1 MKFASRLVSF
11 DACPADPF
19 RPITT
24 PIYQTATFEQEH
36 ADQFGRY
43 DYSRSGNPTR
53 TVLEEQLAHL
63 ENADRAFAFAS
74 GLAAISSV
82 TRLFSAGD
90 EILSCDDLYGG
101 TYRLFSKIL
110 NRTGVKVRYADAC
123 DVAQFSAAIT
133 PETRLLYIET
143 PTNPLLR
150 ICDIR
155 ALADLAHN
163 HGAMLCV
170 DNSAMSP
177 YLQNPLDLGADI
189 VVHSATKYLC
199 GHSDVTAGVVA
210 VRSPELAEQ
219 IYFLQNG
226 EGAALGPF
234 DSYLLLRSIKT
245 LKLRLDCQQA
255 SARKIAEHLNR
266 NPAVRRVYYPGL
278 PGHAGHDLHAQQARG
293 AGAVISFATGSFEL
307 SRRIAEATR
316 IFRVSVSFGSVNS
329 SISLPGCMS
338 HASIPAEARKSRA
351 FDGDLVR
358 LSIGIEDVDDLID
371 DLERAFCA
379 EAGKSLTTEG
389 TEVHRGKALIADLER
404 RTEITQGVG
413 E

>member
-1 MKFASRLVSF
+1 MLFNHGEKVMKFASQLVSF
-11 DACPADPF
+11 NACPSDPF
-19 RPITT
+19 KPIAT
-24 PIYQTATFEQEH
+24 PIYQTATFEQEQ

-53 TVLEEQLAHL
+53 TVLEEQLAQL

-82 TRLFSAGD
+82 TRLLSAGD
-90 EILSCDDLYGG
+90 EILACDDLYGG

-123 DVAQFSAAIT
+123 DLPRFAAAIT
-133 PETRLLYIET
+133 PETRLLYVET

-155 ALADLAHN
+155 ALADLAHH
-163 HGAMLCV
+163 HGALLCV

-189 VVHSATKYLC
+189 VVHSATKFLC

-210 VRSPELAEQ
+210 VRGPELAEQ

-245 LKLRLDCQQA
+245 LKLRLDCQES
-255 SARKIAEHLNR
+255 SARKIAGHLN
-266 NPAVRRVYYPGL
+266 NHPAVQRVYYPGL
-278 PGHAGHDLHAQQARG
+278 PDHTGCDLHARQSRG
-293 AGAVISFATGSFEL
+293 AGAVISFSTGSFEL
-307 SRRIAEATR
+307 SKRIAEATR

-338 HASIPAEARKSRA
+338 HASIPAEVRKSRA
-351 FDGDLVR
+351 FDADLVR
-358 LSIGIEDVDDLID
+358 LSIGIEDAGDLIE
-371 DLERAFCA
+371 DLTQAFDG
-379 EAGKSLTTEG
+379 AGEEDAVLAPAQSQLRE
-389 TEVHRGKALIADLER
+389 
-404 RTEITQGVG
+404 
-413 E
+413 

>member
-1 MKFASRLVSF
+1 MKFASQLVSF
-11 DACPADPF
+11 NACPADPF
-19 RPITT
+19 RPIST

-53 TVLEEQLAHL
+53 TVLEEQLAQL

-82 TRLFSAGD
+82 ARLFSAGD
-90 EILSCDDLYGG
+90 EILACDDLYGG

-123 DVAQFSAAIT
+123 DLPEFAAAIT
-133 PETRLLYIET
+133 PKTRLLYTET

-155 ALADLAHN
+155 ALADLAHD
-163 HGAMLCV
+163 HGALLCV

-210 VRSPELAEQ
+210 VRSCELAEQ

-226 EGAALGPF
+226 EGSALGPF
-234 DSYLLLRSIKT
+234 DSYLLLRSLKT

-255 SARKIAEHLNR
+255 SAGKIAEYLSTHS
-266 NPAVRRVYYPGL
+266 AVKRVYYPGL
-278 PGHAGHDLHAQQARG
+278 PGHAGYDLHAQQARG

-307 SRRIAEATR
+307 SKRIVEATR
-316 IFRVSVSFGSVNS
+316 IFRISVSFGSVNS

-338 HASIPAEARKSRA
+338 HASIPAEVRGSRA
-351 FDGDLVR
+351 FDADLVR
-358 LSIGIEDVDDLID
+358 LSIGIEDEEDLIS
-371 DLERAFCA
+371 DLDQAF
-379 EAGKSLTTEG
+379 EQAGVKEG
-389 TEVHRGKALIADLER
+389 ALATGASSE
-404 RTEITQGVG
+404 E
-413 E
+413 

>member
-1 MKFASRLVSF
+1 MKFASQLVAF
-11 DACPADPF
+11 EACPSDPF
-19 RPITT
+19 KPVAT

-53 TVLEEQLAHL
+53 TVLEEQLAQL
-63 ENADRAFAFAS
+63 ENGGQAFAFAS

-82 TRLFSAGD
+82 ARLLSAGD
-90 EILSCDDLYGG
+90 DILACDDLYGG

-123 DVAQFSAAIT
+123 DLPAFAAAIT
-133 PETRLLYIET
+133 PQTRLLYTET

-155 ALADLAHN
+155 ALADLAHE
-163 HGAMLCV
+163 HGALLCV

-189 VVHSATKYLC
+189 VLHSATKYLC

-226 EGAALGPF
+226 EGSALGPF

-245 LKLRLDCQQA
+245 LKLRLDYQQS
-255 SARKIAEHLNR
+255 SARRIAEHLK
-266 NPAVRRVYYPGL
+266 AHSAIQRVYYPGL
-278 PGHAGHDLHAQQARG
+278 LDHPGHDLHSQQARG
-293 AGAVISFATGSFEL
+293 SGAVISFTTGSFEL
-307 SRRIAEATR
+307 SRRIAEATGL
-316 IFRVSVSFGSVNS
+316 FRVSVSFGSVNS
-329 SISLPGCMS
+329 SVSLPGCMS
-338 HASIPAEARKSRA
+338 HASIPAELRRGRA
-351 FDGDLVR
+351 FEADLVR
-358 LSIGIEDVDDLID
+358 LSIGIEDPQDLIE
-371 DLERAFCA
+371 DLTQAFERAEA
-379 EAGKSLTTEG
+379 EAAVPGPIAARN
-389 TEVHRGKALIADLER
+389 RG
-404 RTEITQGVG
+404 
-413 E
+413 

>member
-1 MKFASRLVSF
+1 MKFASQLVNF
-11 DACPADPF
+11 NACPSDPF
-19 RPITT
+19 RPVAT
-24 PIYQTATFEQEH
+24 PIYQTATFEQEQ

-53 TVLEEQLAHL
+53 AVLEEQLAQL

-82 TRLFSAGD
+82 TRLLSAGD
-90 EILSCDDLYGG
+90 EILACDDLYGG

-110 NRTGVKVRYADAC
+110 NRTGIRVRYADAC
-123 DVAQFSAAIT
+123 DLPRFAAAIT

-150 ICDIR
+150 ICDVR
-155 ALADLAHN
+155 ALAILAHD
-163 HGAMLCV
+163 HGALLCV

-210 VRSPELAEQ
+210 VHDPELAEQ

-226 EGAALGPF
+226 EGSALGPF
-234 DSYLLLRSIKT
+234 DSYLLLRSLKT
-245 LKLRLDCQQA
+245 LKLRLDCQQS
-255 SARKIAEHLNR
+255 SARKIAEHLNTH
-266 NPAVRRVYYPGL
+266 PAVQRIYYPGL
-278 PGHAGHDLHAQQARG
+278 PEHVGHGLHAQQARG
-293 AGAVISFATGSFEL
+293 PGAVISFATGSFEL
-307 SRRIAEATR
+307 SKRIAEGAR
-316 IFRVSVSFGSVNS
+316 IFRISVSFGSVNS

-338 HASIPAEARKSRA
+338 HASIPAEVRSSRA
-351 FDGDLVR
+351 FDADLVR
-358 LSIGIEDVDDLID
+358 LSIGIEDTDDLID
-371 DLERAFCA
+371 DLTQALERA
-379 EAGKSLTTEG
+379 
-389 TEVHRGKALIADLER
+389 
-404 RTEITQGVG
+404 GVSESDIG
-413 E
+413 RWSTASVPR

>member
-1 MKFASRLVSF
+1 MKFASQLVNF
-11 DACPADPF
+11 NACPSDPF
-19 RPITT
+19 RPVAT

-53 TVLEEQLAHL
+53 TVLEEQLSQL
-63 ENADRAFAFAS
+63 ENAHRAFAFAS

-82 TRLFSAGD
+82 TRLLSPGD
-90 EILSCDDLYGG
+90 EILACDDLYGG

-110 NRTGVKVRYADAC
+110 PRTGVNVRYADAC
-123 DVAQFSAAIT
+123 DLPRFAAAIT
-133 PETRLLYIET
+133 GKTRLLYAET

-155 ALADLAHN
+155 ALADLAHD
-163 HGAMLCV
+163 HGALLCV

-189 VVHSATKYLC
+189 VVHSATKYLG

-226 EGAALGPF
+226 EGSALGPF

-255 SARKIAEHLNR
+255 SARKIAEYLNTH
-266 NPAVRRVYYPGL
+266 PAVQRIYYPGL
-278 PGHAGHDLHAQQARG
+278 PQHAGYDLHTRQARG
-293 AGAVISFATGSFEL
+293 AGAVISFATGSLEL
-307 SRRIAEATR
+307 SKRIAEGTA
-316 IFRVSVSFGSVNS
+316 IFRISVSFGSVNS

-338 HASIPAEARKSRA
+338 HASIPSQLRRNRA
-351 FDGDLVR
+351 FDADLVR
-358 LSIGIEDVDDLID
+358 LSIGIEDTDDLID
-371 DLERAFCA
+371 DLAQAFQRAGVE
-379 EAGKSLTTEG
+379 EAVLAPEEAQS
-389 TEVHRGKALIADLER
+389 RG
-404 RTEITQGVG
+404 
-413 E
+413 

>member
-1 MKFASRLVSF
+1 MKFASQLVSF
-11 DACPADPF
+11 DACPGDPF
-19 RPITT
+19 RPVAT
-24 PIYQTATFEQEH
+24 PIYQTATFEQEC

-53 TVLEEQLAHL
+53 TVLEEQLAQL
-63 ENADRAFAFAS
+63 ENADRAFAYAS

-82 TRLFSAGD
+82 AHLLSAGD
-90 EILSCDDLYGG
+90 EILACDDLYGG

-110 NRTGVKVRYADAC
+110 NRSGVKVRYADAC
-123 DVAQFSAAIT
+123 DLPRFAAAIT
-133 PETRLLYIET
+133 PETRLLYTET

-155 ALADLAHN
+155 ALANLAHG
-163 HGAMLCV
+163 HGALLCV

-177 YLQNPLDLGADI
+177 YLQNPLDFGADI

-210 VRSPELAEQ
+210 LRNPALGEQ

-226 EGAALGPF
+226 EGSALAPF
-234 DSYLLLRSIKT
+234 DSYLLLRSLKT
-245 LKLRLDCQQA
+245 LKLRLDCQQS
-255 SARKIAEHLNR
+255 SACKIAEYLSTH
-266 NPAVRRVYYPGL
+266 PAVQRIYHPGL
-278 PGHAGHDLHAQQARG
+278 PGHPGYDLHTQQARG

-307 SRRIAEATR
+307 SKRIAEAVR

-338 HASIPAEARKSRA
+338 HASIPAELRRSRA
-351 FDGDLVR
+351 FDPDLVR
-358 LSIGIEDVDDLID
+358 LSIGIEDTNDLID
-371 DLERAFCA
+371 DLAQAFERAGA
-379 EAGKSLTTEG
+379 EQAVLPPDAAQS
-389 TEVHRGKALIADLER
+389 RA
-404 RTEITQGVG
+404 
-413 E
+413 

>member
-1 MKFASRLVSF
+1 MKFASQLVNF
-11 DACPADPF
+11 NPCPSDPF
-19 RPITT
+19 KPIAT

-53 TVLEEQLAHL
+53 TVLEEQLAQL
-63 ENADRAFAFAS
+63 ENAERAFAFAS

-82 TRLFSAGD
+82 TRLLSAGD
-90 EILSCDDLYGG
+90 EILACDDLYGG

-123 DVAQFSAAIT
+123 DLPRFAAAIT
-133 PETRLLYIET
+133 PQTRLLYIET

-155 ALADLAHN
+155 ALADLAHD
-163 HGAMLCV
+163 HGALLCV

-189 VVHSATKYLC
+189 VVHSATKFLC

-210 VRSPELAEQ
+210 VRSPEIAEQ

-226 EGAALGPF
+226 EGSALGPF
-234 DSYLLLRSIKT
+234 DSYLLLRSLKT
-245 LKLRLDCQQA
+245 LKLRLDCQL
-255 SARKIAEHLNR
+255 SNARKIAEHLNAH
-266 NPAVRRVYYPGL
+266 PAVQRIYYPGL
-278 PGHAGHDLHAQQARG
+278 PEHAGHVLHAQQARG

-307 SRRIAEATR
+307 SKRIAEATR

-338 HASIPAEARKSRA
+338 HASIPEEVRRGRA
-351 FDGDLVR
+351 FDADLVR
-358 LSIGIEDVDDLID
+358 LSIGIEDTDDLIG
-371 DLERAFCA
+371 DLDQSFERAGLKEEAFAASTARAGGIVPTSFSDA
-379 EAGKSLTTEG
+379 EGAEN
-389 TEVHRGKALIADLER
+389 
-404 RTEITQGVG
+404 
-413 E
+413 

>member
-1 MKFASRLVSF
+1 MKFASQLVNF
-11 DACPADPF
+11 NACPSDPF
-19 RPITT
+19 KPIAT

-53 TVLEEQLAHL
+53 TVLEEQLARL
-63 ENADRAFAFAS
+63 ENAERAFAFAS

-82 TRLFSAGD
+82 TRLLSAGD
-90 EILSCDDLYGG
+90 EILACDDLYGG

-110 NRTGVKVRYADAC
+110 NRTGVKVRYGDAC
-123 DVAQFSAAIT
+123 DLPRFAAAIT
-133 PETRLLYIET
+133 PETRLLYTET

-155 ALADLAHN
+155 ALAGLAHD
-163 HGAMLCV
+163 HGALLCV

-226 EGAALGPF
+226 EGSALGPF

-245 LKLRLDCQQA
+245 LKLRVDCQQS
-255 SARKIAEHLNR
+255 SARQIAEHLNIH
-266 NPAVRRVYYPGL
+266 PAVQRVYYPGL
-278 PGHAGHDLHAQQARG
+278 PDHDGHDLHAQQARG
-293 AGAVISFATGSFEL
+293 AGGLISFATSSFEL
-307 SRRIAEATR
+307 SKRIAEATR

-338 HASIPAEARKSRA
+338 HASIPAEVRRGRA
-351 FDGDLVR
+351 FDADLVR
-358 LSIGIEDVDDLID
+358 LSIGIEDADDLID
-371 DLERAFCA
+371 DLTQAFERAGVN
-379 EAGKSLTTEG
+379 EAAFATG
-389 TEVHRGKALIADLER
+389 AAD
-404 RTEITQGVG
+404 GG
-413 E
+413 

>member
-1 MKFASRLVSF
+1 MKFASQLVNF
-11 DACPADPF
+11 NACPSDPF
-19 RPITT
+19 KPIAT
-24 PIYQTATFEQEH
+24 PIYQTATFEQEQ

-53 TVLEEQLAHL
+53 TVLEEQLARL

-82 TRLFSAGD
+82 TRLLSVGD
-90 EILSCDDLYGG
+90 EILACDDLYGG

-110 NRTGVKVRYADAC
+110 NRTGVKVRYGDAC
-123 DVAQFSAAIT
+123 DLPRFAAAIT
-133 PETRLLYIET
+133 PETRLLYTET

-155 ALADLAHN
+155 ALADLAHD
-163 HGAMLCV
+163 HGALLCV

-226 EGAALGPF
+226 EGSALGPL

-245 LKLRLDCQQA
+245 LKLRLDCQQS
-255 SARKIAEHLNR
+255 SARQIAEHLNTH
-266 NPAVRRVYYPGL
+266 PAVQRVYYPGL
-278 PGHAGHDLHAQQARG
+278 PDHDGHDLHTQQARG
-293 AGAVISFATGSFEL
+293 AGGLISFATGSFEL
-307 SRRIAEATR
+307 SKRIAEATR

-338 HASIPAEARKSRA
+338 HASIPAEVRRGRA
-351 FDGDLVR
+351 FDADLVR
-358 LSIGIEDVDDLID
+358 LSIGIEDADDLID
-371 DLERAFCA
+371 DLSQAFERAGVK
-379 EAGKSLTTEG
+379 EAAFATEMTDG
-389 TEVHRGKALIADLER
+389 
-404 RTEITQGVG
+404 G

>member
-1 MKFASRLVSF
+1 MKFASQLVNF
-11 DACPADPF
+11 NPCPSDPF
-19 RPITT
+19 KPIAT

-53 TVLEEQLAHL
+53 TVLEEQLAQL
-63 ENADRAFAFAS
+63 ENAHRAFAFAS

-82 TRLFSAGD
+82 THLLAAGD
-90 EILSCDDLYGG
+90 EILACDDLYGG

-110 NRTGVKVRYADAC
+110 NRTGVRVRYADAC
-123 DVAQFSAAIT
+123 DLPRFAAAIT
-133 PETRLLYIET
+133 PQTKLLYTET

-155 ALADLAHN
+155 ALADLAHD
-163 HGAMLCV
+163 HGALLCV

-189 VVHSATKYLC
+189 VLHSATKYLC

-210 VRSPELAEQ
+210 VRSPEIAEQ

-226 EGAALGPF
+226 EGSALGPF
-234 DSYLLLRSIKT
+234 DSYLLLRSLKT
-245 LKLRLDCQQA
+245 LKLRLDCQQS
-255 SARKIAEHLNR
+255 SARKIALHLNSH
-266 NPAVRRVYYPGL
+266 PAVQRVYYPGL
-278 PGHAGHDLHAQQARG
+278 ALHAGYDLHAQQARG
-293 AGAVISFATGSFEL
+293 AGALISFATGSFDH
-307 SRRIAEATR
+307 SKQIVEATR

-338 HASIPAEARKSRA
+338 HASIPAEVRSGRA
-351 FDGDLVR
+351 FGPDLIR
-358 LSIGIEDVDDLID
+358 LSIGIEDADDLID
-371 DLERAFCA
+371 DLAQAF
-379 EAGKSLTTEG
+379 EHAGVREG
-389 TEVHRGKALIADLER
+389 TLATGAA
-404 RTEITQGVG
+404 RTGGISPSSLPDAKCTEN
-413 E
+413 